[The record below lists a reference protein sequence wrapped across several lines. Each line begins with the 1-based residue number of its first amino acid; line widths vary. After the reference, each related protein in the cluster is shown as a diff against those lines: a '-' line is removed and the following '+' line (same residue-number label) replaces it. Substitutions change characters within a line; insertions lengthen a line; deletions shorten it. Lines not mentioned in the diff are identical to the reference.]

1 MEEVRKRWIEGFLQ
15 FYPPFEIGLE
25 RTCTALYAWKNNYEH
40 LFSSEVEV
48 LLKES
53 GCEYAKHDVDLRR
66 EDRRGNHPTIDV
78 LGDYDVIGLNTTQKR
93 IFIIECKH
101 QVQFL
106 RGVAYMAHLG
116 ELIAE
121 LRQDKG
127 LTQKELGDILCVS
140 SGTISNY
147 ENGVHLPDVDKV
159 IALANYFHVT
169 TDYLL
174 GRTSSNLP
182 VELLQQA
189 ITNEKT
195 LGDVMASFAKLPA
208 NRQAALSLIISDMEV
223 RQMIDTYSKTGD
235 SK

>member
-1 MEEVRKRWIEGFLQ
+1 
-15 FYPPFEIGLE
+15 
-25 RTCTALYAWKNNYEH
+25 
-40 LFSSEVEV
+40 
-48 LLKES
+48 
-53 GCEYAKHDVDLRR
+53 
-66 EDRRGNHPTIDV
+66 
-78 LGDYDVIGLNTTQKR
+78 
-93 IFIIECKH
+93 
-101 QVQFL
+101 
-106 RGVAYMAHLG
+106 MAHLG

-121 LRQDKG
+121 LRQDRG

-174 GRTSSNLP
+174 GRTPSNLP

>member
-1 MEEVRKRWIEGFLQ
+1 
-15 FYPPFEIGLE
+15 
-25 RTCTALYAWKNNYEH
+25 
-40 LFSSEVEV
+40 
-48 LLKES
+48 
-53 GCEYAKHDVDLRR
+53 
-66 EDRRGNHPTIDV
+66 
-78 LGDYDVIGLNTTQKR
+78 
-93 IFIIECKH
+93 
-101 QVQFL
+101 
-106 RGVAYMAHLG
+106 MAHLG

-121 LRQDKG
+121 LRQDRG

-195 LGDVMASFAKLPA
+195 LGDVMASFARLPA

>member
-1 MEEVRKRWIEGFLQ
+1 
-15 FYPPFEIGLE
+15 
-25 RTCTALYAWKNNYEH
+25 
-40 LFSSEVEV
+40 
-48 LLKES
+48 
-53 GCEYAKHDVDLRR
+53 
-66 EDRRGNHPTIDV
+66 
-78 LGDYDVIGLNTTQKR
+78 
-93 IFIIECKH
+93 
-101 QVQFL
+101 
-106 RGVAYMAHLG
+106 MAHLG

-121 LRQDKG
+121 LRQDRG

-159 IALANYFHVT
+159 IALTNYFHVT

>member
-1 MEEVRKRWIEGFLQ
+1 
-15 FYPPFEIGLE
+15 
-25 RTCTALYAWKNNYEH
+25 
-40 LFSSEVEV
+40 
-48 LLKES
+48 
-53 GCEYAKHDVDLRR
+53 
-66 EDRRGNHPTIDV
+66 
-78 LGDYDVIGLNTTQKR
+78 
-93 IFIIECKH
+93 
-101 QVQFL
+101 
-106 RGVAYMAHLG
+106 MAHLG

-195 LGDVMASFAKLPA
+195 LGDVMASLFEISADGKKSSPT
-208 NRQAALSLIISDMEV
+208 NLIITTLMPITTPILNS
-223 RQMIDTYSKTGD
+223 SC
-235 SK
+235 

>member
-1 MEEVRKRWIEGFLQ
+1 
-15 FYPPFEIGLE
+15 
-25 RTCTALYAWKNNYEH
+25 
-40 LFSSEVEV
+40 
-48 LLKES
+48 
-53 GCEYAKHDVDLRR
+53 
-66 EDRRGNHPTIDV
+66 
-78 LGDYDVIGLNTTQKR
+78 
-93 IFIIECKH
+93 
-101 QVQFL
+101 
-106 RGVAYMAHLG
+106 MAHLG

-121 LRQDKG
+121 LRQDRG

-189 ITNEKT
+189 ITNEKP

>member
-1 MEEVRKRWIEGFLQ
+1 
-15 FYPPFEIGLE
+15 
-25 RTCTALYAWKNNYEH
+25 
-40 LFSSEVEV
+40 
-48 LLKES
+48 
-53 GCEYAKHDVDLRR
+53 
-66 EDRRGNHPTIDV
+66 
-78 LGDYDVIGLNTTQKR
+78 
-93 IFIIECKH
+93 
-101 QVQFL
+101 
-106 RGVAYMAHLG
+106 MAHLG

-147 ENGVHLPDVDKV
+147 ENGVHLPD
-159 IALANYFHVT
+159 
-169 TDYLL
+169 
-174 GRTSSNLP
+174 
-182 VELLQQA
+182 ELLQQA

>member
-1 MEEVRKRWIEGFLQ
+1 
-15 FYPPFEIGLE
+15 
-25 RTCTALYAWKNNYEH
+25 
-40 LFSSEVEV
+40 
-48 LLKES
+48 
-53 GCEYAKHDVDLRR
+53 
-66 EDRRGNHPTIDV
+66 
-78 LGDYDVIGLNTTQKR
+78 
-93 IFIIECKH
+93 
-101 QVQFL
+101 
-106 RGVAYMAHLG
+106 MAHLG

-121 LRQDKG
+121 LRQDRG

-140 SGTISNY
+140 SGAISNY

>member
-1 MEEVRKRWIEGFLQ
+1 
-15 FYPPFEIGLE
+15 
-25 RTCTALYAWKNNYEH
+25 
-40 LFSSEVEV
+40 
-48 LLKES
+48 
-53 GCEYAKHDVDLRR
+53 
-66 EDRRGNHPTIDV
+66 
-78 LGDYDVIGLNTTQKR
+78 
-93 IFIIECKH
+93 
-101 QVQFL
+101 
-106 RGVAYMAHLG
+106 MAHLG

-121 LRQDKG
+121 LRQDRG

-195 LGDVMASFAKLPA
+195 LGDVMASFDKLPA

>member
-1 MEEVRKRWIEGFLQ
+1 
-15 FYPPFEIGLE
+15 
-25 RTCTALYAWKNNYEH
+25 
-40 LFSSEVEV
+40 
-48 LLKES
+48 
-53 GCEYAKHDVDLRR
+53 
-66 EDRRGNHPTIDV
+66 
-78 LGDYDVIGLNTTQKR
+78 
-93 IFIIECKH
+93 
-101 QVQFL
+101 
-106 RGVAYMAHLG
+106 MAHLG

-121 LRQDKG
+121 LRQDRG

-208 NRQAALSLIISDMEV
+208 KRQAALSLIISDMEV

>member
-1 MEEVRKRWIEGFLQ
+1 
-15 FYPPFEIGLE
+15 
-25 RTCTALYAWKNNYEH
+25 
-40 LFSSEVEV
+40 
-48 LLKES
+48 
-53 GCEYAKHDVDLRR
+53 
-66 EDRRGNHPTIDV
+66 
-78 LGDYDVIGLNTTQKR
+78 
-93 IFIIECKH
+93 
-101 QVQFL
+101 
-106 RGVAYMAHLG
+106 MAHLG

-159 IALANYFHVT
+159 IAHANYFHVT

-208 NRQAALSLIISDMEV
+208 NRQAALSLIISDMVV

>member
-1 MEEVRKRWIEGFLQ
+1 
-15 FYPPFEIGLE
+15 
-25 RTCTALYAWKNNYEH
+25 
-40 LFSSEVEV
+40 
-48 LLKES
+48 
-53 GCEYAKHDVDLRR
+53 
-66 EDRRGNHPTIDV
+66 
-78 LGDYDVIGLNTTQKR
+78 
-93 IFIIECKH
+93 
-101 QVQFL
+101 
-106 RGVAYMAHLG
+106 MAHLG

-121 LRQDKG
+121 LRQDRG

-223 RQMIDTYSKTGD
+223 RQMIHTYSKTGD

>member
-1 MEEVRKRWIEGFLQ
+1 
-15 FYPPFEIGLE
+15 
-25 RTCTALYAWKNNYEH
+25 
-40 LFSSEVEV
+40 
-48 LLKES
+48 
-53 GCEYAKHDVDLRR
+53 
-66 EDRRGNHPTIDV
+66 
-78 LGDYDVIGLNTTQKR
+78 
-93 IFIIECKH
+93 
-101 QVQFL
+101 
-106 RGVAYMAHLG
+106 MAHLG

-121 LRQDKG
+121 LRQDRG

-182 VELLQQA
+182 VEVLQR
-189 ITNEKT
+189 TNKKEKT

-208 NRQAALSLIISDMEV
+208 NRQVALSLIISDMEV
-223 RQMIDTYSKTGD
+223 RQMMDTYSKTGD

>member
-1 MEEVRKRWIEGFLQ
+1 
-15 FYPPFEIGLE
+15 
-25 RTCTALYAWKNNYEH
+25 
-40 LFSSEVEV
+40 
-48 LLKES
+48 
-53 GCEYAKHDVDLRR
+53 
-66 EDRRGNHPTIDV
+66 
-78 LGDYDVIGLNTTQKR
+78 
-93 IFIIECKH
+93 
-101 QVQFL
+101 
-106 RGVAYMAHLG
+106 MAHLG

-121 LRQDKG
+121 FRHDKG

-169 TDYLL
+169 TDSLL

>member
-1 MEEVRKRWIEGFLQ
+1 
-15 FYPPFEIGLE
+15 
-25 RTCTALYAWKNNYEH
+25 
-40 LFSSEVEV
+40 
-48 LLKES
+48 
-53 GCEYAKHDVDLRR
+53 
-66 EDRRGNHPTIDV
+66 
-78 LGDYDVIGLNTTQKR
+78 
-93 IFIIECKH
+93 
-101 QVQFL
+101 
-106 RGVAYMAHLG
+106 MAHLG

-121 LRQDKG
+121 LRQDRG

-223 RQMIDTYSKTGD
+223 WQMIDTYSKTGD

>member
-1 MEEVRKRWIEGFLQ
+1 
-15 FYPPFEIGLE
+15 
-25 RTCTALYAWKNNYEH
+25 
-40 LFSSEVEV
+40 
-48 LLKES
+48 
-53 GCEYAKHDVDLRR
+53 
-66 EDRRGNHPTIDV
+66 
-78 LGDYDVIGLNTTQKR
+78 
-93 IFIIECKH
+93 
-101 QVQFL
+101 
-106 RGVAYMAHLG
+106 MAHLG

-121 LRQDKG
+121 LRQDRG

-159 IALANYFHVT
+159 IALTNYFHVT

-195 LGDVMASFAKLPA
+195 LGDVMASFAKLPS

>member
-1 MEEVRKRWIEGFLQ
+1 
-15 FYPPFEIGLE
+15 
-25 RTCTALYAWKNNYEH
+25 
-40 LFSSEVEV
+40 
-48 LLKES
+48 
-53 GCEYAKHDVDLRR
+53 
-66 EDRRGNHPTIDV
+66 
-78 LGDYDVIGLNTTQKR
+78 
-93 IFIIECKH
+93 
-101 QVQFL
+101 
-106 RGVAYMAHLG
+106 MAHLG

-121 LRQDKG
+121 LRQDRG
-127 LTQKELGDILCVS
+127 LTQKELGDILCVF

-195 LGDVMASFAKLPA
+195 LGDVMASFAKLPS

>member
-1 MEEVRKRWIEGFLQ
+1 M
-15 FYPPFEIGLE
+15 
-25 RTCTALYAWKNNYEH
+25 
-40 LFSSEVEV
+40 
-48 LLKES
+48 
-53 GCEYAKHDVDLRR
+53 
-66 EDRRGNHPTIDV
+66 
-78 LGDYDVIGLNTTQKR
+78 
-93 IFIIECKH
+93 
-101 QVQFL
+101 
-106 RGVAYMAHLG
+106 
-116 ELIAE
+116 
-121 LRQDKG
+121 
-127 LTQKELGDILCVS
+127 
-140 SGTISNY
+140 
-147 ENGVHLPDVDKV
+147 HLPDVDKV

-208 NRQAALSLIISDMEV
+208 NRQSALSLIISDMEV

>member
-1 MEEVRKRWIEGFLQ
+1 
-15 FYPPFEIGLE
+15 
-25 RTCTALYAWKNNYEH
+25 
-40 LFSSEVEV
+40 
-48 LLKES
+48 
-53 GCEYAKHDVDLRR
+53 
-66 EDRRGNHPTIDV
+66 
-78 LGDYDVIGLNTTQKR
+78 
-93 IFIIECKH
+93 
-101 QVQFL
+101 
-106 RGVAYMAHLG
+106 MAHLG

-121 LRQDKG
+121 LRQDRG

-140 SGTISNY
+140 SGTISNH

>member
-1 MEEVRKRWIEGFLQ
+1 
-15 FYPPFEIGLE
+15 
-25 RTCTALYAWKNNYEH
+25 
-40 LFSSEVEV
+40 
-48 LLKES
+48 
-53 GCEYAKHDVDLRR
+53 
-66 EDRRGNHPTIDV
+66 
-78 LGDYDVIGLNTTQKR
+78 
-93 IFIIECKH
+93 
-101 QVQFL
+101 
-106 RGVAYMAHLG
+106 MAHLG
-116 ELIAE
+116 KLIAE
-121 LRQDKG
+121 LRQDRG

-208 NRQAALSLIISDMEV
+208 SRQVALSLIISDMEV

>member
-1 MEEVRKRWIEGFLQ
+1 
-15 FYPPFEIGLE
+15 
-25 RTCTALYAWKNNYEH
+25 
-40 LFSSEVEV
+40 
-48 LLKES
+48 
-53 GCEYAKHDVDLRR
+53 
-66 EDRRGNHPTIDV
+66 
-78 LGDYDVIGLNTTQKR
+78 
-93 IFIIECKH
+93 
-101 QVQFL
+101 
-106 RGVAYMAHLG
+106 MAHLG

-147 ENGVHLPDVDKV
+147 ENGVHLPDV

>member
-1 MEEVRKRWIEGFLQ
+1 
-15 FYPPFEIGLE
+15 
-25 RTCTALYAWKNNYEH
+25 
-40 LFSSEVEV
+40 
-48 LLKES
+48 
-53 GCEYAKHDVDLRR
+53 
-66 EDRRGNHPTIDV
+66 
-78 LGDYDVIGLNTTQKR
+78 
-93 IFIIECKH
+93 
-101 QVQFL
+101 
-106 RGVAYMAHLG
+106 MAHLG

-121 LRQDKG
+121 LRQDKW

-223 RQMIDTYSKTGD
+223 RQMIVTYSKTGD

>member
-1 MEEVRKRWIEGFLQ
+1 
-15 FYPPFEIGLE
+15 
-25 RTCTALYAWKNNYEH
+25 
-40 LFSSEVEV
+40 
-48 LLKES
+48 
-53 GCEYAKHDVDLRR
+53 
-66 EDRRGNHPTIDV
+66 
-78 LGDYDVIGLNTTQKR
+78 
-93 IFIIECKH
+93 
-101 QVQFL
+101 
-106 RGVAYMAHLG
+106 MAHFG

-121 LRQDKG
+121 LRQDRG

>member
-1 MEEVRKRWIEGFLQ
+1 
-15 FYPPFEIGLE
+15 
-25 RTCTALYAWKNNYEH
+25 
-40 LFSSEVEV
+40 
-48 LLKES
+48 
-53 GCEYAKHDVDLRR
+53 
-66 EDRRGNHPTIDV
+66 
-78 LGDYDVIGLNTTQKR
+78 
-93 IFIIECKH
+93 
-101 QVQFL
+101 
-106 RGVAYMAHLG
+106 MAHLG

-121 LRQDKG
+121 LRQDRG

-189 ITNEKT
+189 ITNEKA

>member
-1 MEEVRKRWIEGFLQ
+1 
-15 FYPPFEIGLE
+15 
-25 RTCTALYAWKNNYEH
+25 
-40 LFSSEVEV
+40 
-48 LLKES
+48 
-53 GCEYAKHDVDLRR
+53 
-66 EDRRGNHPTIDV
+66 
-78 LGDYDVIGLNTTQKR
+78 
-93 IFIIECKH
+93 
-101 QVQFL
+101 
-106 RGVAYMAHLG
+106 MAHLG

-195 LGDVMASFAKLPA
+195 LGDVMASFAKFPA